1 MLTTERLLHPA
12 TIVATIALLVAL
24 GGAAYSAATIG
35 SADIRNGAVTGPKIA
50 RNAVTGPKIAPGA
63 VGRRD
68 LARAAV
74 SSGKIAPAAVGAGAL
89 GTGAV
94 TPGKLAP
101 NAVTGATLA
110 NGSVTTDKLGPNA
123 VTGAK
128 IAGATITG
136 ANIQNG
142 QVVKGNGNLLS
153 ARVVVPAGAVNATVL
168 ALPGI
173 GLIRASCPAA
183 TASTNVLNQSGS
195 AADVTAAGV
204 NDDGSPPTG
213 TAVFERSVVA
223 SGTASPTLTSGGGG
237 AIAWRI
243 AYADAA
249 GVAHVASAWVAVG
262 LDATDCV
269 VSAQGLTTG

>member
-35 SADIRNGAVTGPKIA
+35 TADIRNGAVSGPKIK
-50 RNAVTGPKIAPGA
+50 RNAVTGTKIAPGA

-68 LARAAV
+68 LARGAV
-74 SSGKIAPAAVGAGAL
+74 SAGKIAPAAVGAAAL

-94 TPGKLAP
+94 TPSKLAS

-110 NGSVTTDKLGPNA
+110 NGSVTTEKLGPNA

-168 ALPGI
+168 TLAGV
-173 GLIRASCPAA
+173 GVIRASCAA
-183 TASTNVLNQSGS
+183 GTASTNFLNQSGS
-195 AADVTAAGV
+195 AADVTASGV
-204 NDDGSPPTG
+204 NAG
-213 TAVFERSVVA
+213 TAVFQRSAVA
-223 SGTASPTLTSGGGG
+223 NAAASPTLTSGSAG

-243 AYADAA
+243 DYADAA
-249 GVAHVASAWVAVG
+249 GVAHVASASVAIG
-262 LDATDCV
+262 PAAGGCLA
-269 VSAQGLTTG
+269 SGQALSTG